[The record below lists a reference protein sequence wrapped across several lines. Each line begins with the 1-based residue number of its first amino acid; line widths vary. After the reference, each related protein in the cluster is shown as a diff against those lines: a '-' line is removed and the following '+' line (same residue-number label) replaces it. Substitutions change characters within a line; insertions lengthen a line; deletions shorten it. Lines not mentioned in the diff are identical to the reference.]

1 MLPGF
6 KYLQYYVFDKLIQT
20 EEKIRSI
27 YLFLMIL
34 DFIFK
39 HIPILKQL
47 PDFSSCCAFGTNP
60 GFETITGFQHMTRFW
75 NIS

>member
-47 PDFSSCCAFGTNP
+47 PDFSTKKYNFS
-60 GFETITGFQHMTRFW
+60 FETITHIQY
-75 NIS
+75 ISNFEIA